1 MIENVSRVQD
11 QCTTWLAAIKYEQ
24 VPTPEMVQMVVIV
37 VDPSELR
44 EVTTEAPV
52 LSAIEVLNEVR
63 VIWTDNAR

>member
-1 MIENVSRVQD
+1 
-11 QCTTWLAAIKYEQ
+11 
-24 VPTPEMVQMVVIV
+24 MVQMVVIV